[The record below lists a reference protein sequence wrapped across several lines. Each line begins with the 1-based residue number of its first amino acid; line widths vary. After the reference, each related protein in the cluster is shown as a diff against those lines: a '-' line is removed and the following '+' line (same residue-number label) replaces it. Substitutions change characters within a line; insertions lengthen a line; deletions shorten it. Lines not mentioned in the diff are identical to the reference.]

1 MWLEEGTSRKIEH
14 WGNWDTLGHLETNQ
28 LGALGAVKVKTGRVF
43 LPSKGS
49 LK

>member
-14 WGNWDTLGHLETNQ
+14 WGNWDTLGLWESNQ
-28 LGALGAVKVKTGRVF
+28 LGALGAVKAKIGPIF
-43 LPSKGS
+43 LPSKGN